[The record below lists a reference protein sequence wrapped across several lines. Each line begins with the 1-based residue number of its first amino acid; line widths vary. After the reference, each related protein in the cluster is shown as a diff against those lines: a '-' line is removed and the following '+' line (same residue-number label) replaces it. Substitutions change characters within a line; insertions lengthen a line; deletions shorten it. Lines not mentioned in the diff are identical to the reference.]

1 MAAPPLLPDG
11 FLFGEGIKSRI
22 KEKLL
27 TECNL
32 HTIVRL
38 PNGVFNPYTSIKTNL
53 LFFTKGTPTKQVWF
67 YEHQYPAG
75 VKNYSKTRPMRI
87 EEFAVE
93 EAWWGKETDGF
104 AVRVEN
110 EFAWKVSVED
120 LQARNWNLDCK
131 NPHIGEQISHDP
143 DEMLRTYAS
152 RQGEIG
158 DLRDQLKAVLAEA
171 LERQV

>member
-1 MAAPPLLPDG
+1 MVLPDG

-32 HTIVRL
+32 HTVIRL
-38 PNGVFNPYTSIKTNL
+38 PNGVFNPYTGIKTNL
-53 LFFTKGTPTKQVWF
+53 LFFTKGAPTKEVWF

-75 VKNYSKTRPMRI
+75 VKNYSKTKPMRI

-93 EAWWGKETDGF
+93 EAWWGSEADDF
-104 AVRVEN
+104 AARQED
-110 EFAWKVSVED
+110 EFAWKVSLDELRV
-120 LQARNWNLDCK
+120 RNWNLDCK
-131 NPHIGEQISHDP
+131 NPHVGEQISHDP
-143 DEMLRTYAS
+143 EHL
-152 RQGEIG
+152 
-158 DLRDQLKAVLAEA
+158 LRDYAKLQVEIDGLRDELRAAIAEA